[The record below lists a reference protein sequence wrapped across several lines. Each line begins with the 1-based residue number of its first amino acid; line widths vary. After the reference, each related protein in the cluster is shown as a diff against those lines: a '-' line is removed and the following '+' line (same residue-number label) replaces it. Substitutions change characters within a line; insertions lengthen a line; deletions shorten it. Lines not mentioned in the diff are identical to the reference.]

1 MPPLGNDAVHRDL
14 TCLLSPR
21 SIAIV
26 GASERFG
33 AGSNAIENLRRLGF
47 AGRVYPINPNYAE
60 LQGHRCYPS
69 LDAISAS
76 EVIDCVAVLLGSQM
90 IMPVLEQAAG
100 RGVRAAWAFASGFAE
115 VGDDGCQMQTRL
127 KQLCEQKGI
136 LFCGPNCV
144 GFVNLHDRV
153 CACSAPLSPH
163 LRPGGIA
170 AIAQSGAVILAIANA
185 NRGIGFSHL
194 ISSGNEAVL
203 DAVDYIEYLL
213 DDPRTHVIM
222 AFLESIRRPLEFKQA
237 CRRAAELNKPIV
249 LVKVG
254 RSELARRVAVTHTGS
269 MTGADSIQDAFFRKA
284 GVVRV
289 DSIDELIETAEA
301 LAHLKDNLPAGNRV
315 GLITVSGGELGLIA
329 DRIEGLP
336 LRFGSLSENSRLRL
350 RSILPAYSP
359 VGNPLDA
366 WGSGDLKN
374 AYPDCIET
382 LALDDGLDMIL
393 VSQDVPT
400 GMASRQID
408 QFSDV
413 ARAAVR
419 ARRLSSKPVVLFSNV
434 SGGVEPT
441 IQSILDEGGVPCLQG
456 TGEALQAAAALV
468 RRKEFQERVRKP
480 EGACAPPAGVESLQM
495 RLRSC
500 NGVLPHPLAV
510 EVLKAFG
517 IAVAGEHLVHHRP
530 EAHTAMQSL
539 GGAVALKVASR
550 FIPHK
555 TETGLLQ
562 LGIASPKELDAA
574 WERLHANLAAHH
586 PGVEIDGIL
595 VQSMAPADSVE
606 ALVGV
611 LRDEAFGPAVV
622 MGLGGIFVELLKD
635 TALELAPLEADEAA
649 RMISGLKGAALLR
662 GFRGR
667 SPADEDALVDLVVK
681 IGRLAYVLQ
690 NEISALDLNP
700 VMVLPAG
707 QGVRIVDIVINAG

>member
-1 MPPLGNDAVHRDL
+1 VHKDL
-14 TCLLSPR
+14 TRLLSPR

-33 AGSNAIENLRRLGF
+33 AGSLSIENLRTLGF
-47 AGRVYPINPNYAE
+47 EGRIYPVNPNYTE
-60 LQGHRCYPS
+60 LQGLTCYPS
-69 LDAISAS
+69 VKAIPAS
-76 EVIDCVAVLLGSQM
+76 EDIDCVAVLLGNQM
-90 IMPVLEQAAG
+90 ILPVLEQAAA
-100 RGVRAAWAFASGFAE
+100 RGVPAAWAFASGFAE
-115 VGDDGCQMQTRL
+115 VGDDGTRMQTRL
-127 KQLCEQKGI
+127 KHFCEQKGI

-144 GFVNLHDRV
+144 GFVNLHARV
-153 CACSAPLSPH
+153 CACSAPLSPR
-163 LRPGGIA
+163 LRPGRIA

-203 DAVDYIEYLL
+203 DAVDYVEHLL
-213 DDPRTHVIM
+213 DDPRTDVIM
-222 AFLESIRRPLEFKQA
+222 AFLESIRRPRAFQQA

-249 LVKVG
+249 VVKTG
-254 RSELARRVAVTHTGS
+254 RSELARKAAVTHTGALA
-269 MTGADSIQDAFFRKA
+269 GADDVQDAFFRKT

-289 DSIDELIETAEA
+289 ENIDELLETAVA
-301 LAHLKDNLPAGNRV
+301 FAHLKDRLPEGNRV

-329 DRIEGLP
+329 DRMDALP
-336 LRFGSLSENSRLRL
+336 LQFGSLSEASRLRL

-366 WGSGDLKN
+366 WGSGDLKK

-393 VSQDVPT
+393 VSQDVPA
-400 GMASRQID
+400 GMAPKQVD

-419 ARRLSSKPVVLFSNV
+419 ARHLGSKPVLLFSNV
-434 SGGVEPT
+434 SGGVDPT

-456 TGEALQAAAALV
+456 TGEALGAAAALV
-468 RRKEFQERVRKP
+468 RRAEFQHRVRAP
-480 EGACAPPAGVESLQM
+480 RMAAAPPASVETLQS
-495 RLRSC
+495 RLRGK

-510 EVLKAFG
+510 EVLNAFG
-517 IAVAGEHLVHHRP
+517 ITVAGEHLVHSRQD
-530 EAHTAMQSL
+530 AHTAMASA

-562 LGIASPKELDAA
+562 LGIASPSALDAA
-574 WERLHANLAAHH
+574 WDRLHINLGTHH
-586 PGVEIDGIL
+586 PGVAIDGIL
-595 VQSMAPADSVE
+595 VQPMAPAGSVE

-611 LRDEAFGPAVV
+611 SRDEAFGPAVV
-622 MGLGGIFVELLKD
+622 VGLGGVFVEILKD
-635 TALELAPLEADEAA
+635 TALELAPLGDDEAR
-649 RMISGLKGAALLR
+649 RMIGRLKGAALLR

-667 SPADEDALVDLVVK
+667 PRADEDALVDLVVK
-681 IGRLAYVLQ
+681 ISRLAHRLEK
-690 NEISALDLNP
+690 EISAMDLNP
-700 VMVLPAG
+700 VMVLPRG
-707 QGVRIVDIVINAG
+707 EGVRIVDIVIQTG

>member
-1 MPPLGNDAVHRDL
+1 MHKDL
-14 TCLLSPR
+14 TWLLSPR

-33 AGSNAIENLRRLGF
+33 AGSITIENLRALGF
-47 AGRVYPINPNYAE
+47 DGRIYPVNPNYTE
-60 LQGHRCYPS
+60 LQGLTCYPS
-69 LDAISAS
+69 LEAIPAP
-76 EVIDCVAVLLGSQM
+76 EGIDCVAVLLGSQM
-90 IMPVLEQAAG
+90 IMPVLEQAAA

-127 KQLCEQKGI
+127 KQFCEQRSI

-170 AIAQSGAVILAIANA
+170 AIAQSGAVILGIANA

-203 DAVDYIEYLL
+203 DAVDYMEHLL
-213 DDPRTHVIM
+213 EDPRTHVIM
-222 AFLESIRRPLEFKQA
+222 AFLESIRRPRAFQQA

-249 LVKVG
+249 VVKVG
-254 RSELARRVAVTHTGS
+254 RSELSRRAAVTHTGALA
-269 MTGADSIQDAFFRKA
+269 GADDVQDAFFRKA
-284 GVVRV
+284 GITRV
-289 DSIDELIETAEA
+289 ESIDELLETAEA
-301 LAHLKDNLPAGNRV
+301 FVHLKDSLPRGDRV

-329 DRIEGLP
+329 DQIEGLP
-336 LRFGSLSENSRLRL
+336 LRFGSLSEASRQRL

-366 WGSGDLKN
+366 WGSGDLKK
-374 AYPDCIET
+374 AYSECIET
-382 LALDDGLDMIL
+382 LALDDGLDMVL

-400 GMASRQID
+400 GMAPKQVD

-419 ARRLSSKPVVLFSNV
+419 ARRLSSKPVILFSNV
-434 SGGVEPT
+434 SGGVDPT
-441 IQSILDEGGVPCLQG
+441 IRSILDEGGVPCLQG
-456 TGEALQAAAALV
+456 TGEALGAAAALV
-468 RRKEFQERVRKP
+468 HRMEFRNRVRSP
-480 EGACAPPAGVESLQM
+480 QRTAAPPADLAALQS
-495 RLRSC
+495 RLRGC

-510 EVLKAFG
+510 EVLNAFG
-517 IAVAGEHLVHHRP
+517 IVVTGEHLVHNRQD
-530 EAHTAMQSL
+530 AHAAMKCL
-539 GGAVALKVASR
+539 GDAVALKVASR

-562 LGIASPKELDAA
+562 LGLTSPAELDAA
-574 WERLHANLAAHH
+574 WDRLHTNLHTHH

-595 VQSMAPADSVE
+595 VQQLAPAGSVE

-611 LRDEAFGPAVV
+611 SRDEAFGPAVV
-622 MGLGGIFVELLKD
+622 VGLGGIFVELLKD
-635 TALELAPLEADEAA
+635 TVLELAPLGDDEAH
-649 RMISGLKGAALLR
+649 RMIGCLKGAALLR

-667 SPADEDALVDLVVK
+667 PRADEEALVDLMVN
-681 IGRLAYVLQ
+681 ISRLAQCLQ
-690 NEISALDLNP
+690 NEISAMDLNP
-700 VMVLPAG
+700 VMVLPRG
-707 QGVRIVDIVINAG
+707 EGIRIVDIVMNAG